1 MTSILRSR
9 STTGIIALGVAV
21 SVLGGCG
28 LGGSSTKKLTATTT
42 TVSKTKVTV
51 PASVASTSFATIP
64 VPVTTATTLAPG
76 QTGTGGSIATTAPG
90 GGQTANP
97 GDKYIVKS
105 GDVPARIATAMGVS
119 VTALLDANGLTQKD
133 FIKVGQALVIPAGG
147 VMPAG
152 GADPNGAPAGGG
164 ATPSATGL
172 PTTTIAGAPVAG
184 SSKYVI
190 VAGDSWYGIAKKF
203 GVSPDALL
211 AINKATTATV
221 IQAGQ
226 TVVIP
231 GKVTTTTTVKK

>member
-1 MTSILRSR
+1 MMSFHRTRSA
-9 STTGIIALGVAV
+9 TGVIALSLAA

-28 LGGSSTKKLTATTT
+28 LGGNTTKKSTASTT
-42 TVSKTKVTV
+42 TVAKTKVTV

-76 QTGTGGSIATTAPG
+76 QTGTIATTAPPA
-90 GGQTANP
+90 GQAPNP
-97 GDKYIVKS
+97 GDKYIVKA
-105 GDVPARIATAMGVS
+105 GDVPARIATAMGVTVS
-119 VTALLDANGLTQKD
+119 ALLDANGLTQKD
-133 FIKVGQALVIPAGG
+133 FIKVGQGLVIPAGG

-164 ATPSATGL
+164 GTPSATGL

-190 VAGDSWYGIAKKF
+190 LAGDSWYGIAKKF

-221 IQAGQ
+221 IHAGQ
-226 TVVIP
+226 TVIIP